1 MKKSHRKDVIIARII
16 FAAMC
21 IVLLAVIISLG
32 VWLHGRKAEKNA
44 VSQVSEQQNNL
55 PAVQNTEL
63 PPVTE
68 NPVEETETCVWT
80 NTGVNLREQP
90 NTDCR
95 ILTIL
100 EEGAELTLLGEE
112 DGWVNVSYNDVEGYV
127 SAEYVTDVNPAGT
140 TEE

>member
-21 IVLLAVIISLG
+21 IVLLAAIISLG
-32 VWLHGRKAEKNA
+32 VWLHGKKAGKNP
-44 VSQVSEQQNNL
+44 VSQVTEQQNNL
-55 PAVQNTEL
+55 PVVQNTEL

-68 NPVEETETCVWT
+68 NPAEEVETYVWT
-80 NTGVNLREQP
+80 NTGVNLREKP

-100 EEGAELTLLGEE
+100 EEGARLTLLGEE
-112 DGWVNVSYNDVEGYV
+112 DGWVKVIYTDVEGYV
-127 SAEYVTDVNPAGT
+127 SAEFVTDTDPAET
-140 TEE
+140 TE